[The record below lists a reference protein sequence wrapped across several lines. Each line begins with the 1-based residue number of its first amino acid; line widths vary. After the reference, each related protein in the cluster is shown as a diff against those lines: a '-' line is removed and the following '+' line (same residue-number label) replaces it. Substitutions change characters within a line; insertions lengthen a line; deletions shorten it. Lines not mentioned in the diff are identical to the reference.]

1 MSEAGPFP
9 SAHTQAR
16 SAEGLSVRLAEQPL
30 LQVEQLTTRLGR
42 GGPEILSAI
51 DLQLAAGEVLGV
63 VGESGSGKSMLALSI
78 MGLLP
83 PAISASGGV
92 VRFQGEDILRLPAAQ
107 MQRLRGKDLAMIF
120 QEPMTSL
127 NPVMR
132 VGQQLAEVLRWHLG
146 LKGDAARREGIA
158 LLQRVEMPDAPRQI
172 DAYPHEL
179 SGGMR
184 QRVMI
189 AMALAGRPKLLI
201 ADEPTTALDVTI
213 QAQILDL
220 IRNIQQDTGM
230 AVLLITHDL
239 GVIAEMSDR
248 VAVMYA
254 GRIVES
260 ASALELFDRP
270 AHPYT
275 RGLLA
280 SRPKIASGSA
290 WLSTIEGTVPAVGQ
304 LPAGCSFAPRCPMAH
319 AACAVRPPLAQVAP
333 AHRVACVLPFEA
345 MPAAAPM
352 AAEAAAA

>member
-1 MSEAGPFP
+1 MTEAPN
-9 SAHTQAR
+9 QV
-16 SAEGLSVRLAEQPL
+16 GLGAVAAPAPGPL
-30 LQVEQLTTRLGR
+30 LQVEELTTGLDAQ
-42 GGPEILSAI
+42 GPEILSAV
-51 DLQLAAGEVLGV
+51 DLHLAPGEVLGV

-83 PAISASGGV
+83 PPIQVRAGAIRLQGADLLTLAS
-92 VRFQGEDILRLPAAQ
+92 PAMRA
-107 MQRLRGKDLAMIF
+107 LRGKDIAMIF

-132 VGQQLAEVLRWHLG
+132 VGQQIGEVLRWHTELRG
-146 LKGDAARREGIA
+146 VQARQEAIE
-158 LLQRVEMPDAPRQI
+158 LLQRVEMPDAQRQI

-220 IRNIQQDTGM
+220 VRKLQGESGM

-254 GRIVES
+254 GRVVETGS
-260 ASALELFDRP
+260 VLDIFDRP

-280 SRPKIASGSA
+280 SRPRIAAGSR
-290 WLSTIEGTVPAVGQ
+290 WLSTIEGTVPTIGQ
-304 LPAGCSFAPRCPMAH
+304 MSPGCSFAPRCPQAH
-319 AACAVRPPLAQVAP
+319 AACGTVPPLRPVGQAHLAACVKPLTEAVPPLATGAR
-333 AHRVACVLPFEA
+333 A
-345 MPAAAPM
+345 
-352 AAEAAAA
+352 

>member
-1 MSEAGPFP
+1 MSHDTPI
-9 SAHTQAR
+9 
-16 SAEGLSVRLAEQPL
+16 
-30 LQVEQLTTRLGR
+30 LQVQQVTTALGAD
-42 GGPEILSAI
+42 GPEILSAVDI
-51 DLQLAAGEVLGV
+51 SLKSGEVLGV

-83 PAISASGGV
+83 RPITVRSG
-92 VRFQGEDILRLPAAQ
+92 DILLQDRNLLQLPAQELRA
-107 MQRLRGKDLAMIF
+107 LRGKDMAMIF

-132 VGQQLAEVLRWHLG
+132 VGQQIGEVLRWHRSMQG
-146 LKGDAARREGIA
+146 EAARQEGIA
-158 LLQRVEMPDAPRQI
+158 LLKRVEMPDPLRQI

-189 AMALAGRPKLLI
+189 AIALAGRPKLLI

-213 QAQILDL
+213 QAQILEL
-220 IRNIQQDTGM
+220 IRNIQRDDGM
-230 AVLLITHDL
+230 SVLLITHDL
-239 GVIAEMSDR
+239 GVIAEMCDR

-254 GRIVES
+254 GRVVEQG
-260 ASALELFDRP
+260 AVLDIFDRP

-280 SRPKIASGSA
+280 SRPKISAGSN

-304 LPAGCSFAPRCPMAH
+304 MGTSCSFAPRCALAGPDCAQRPPLREVGVAHH
-319 AACAVRPPLAQVAP
+319 AACVRPFEGGHDPKAQTP
-333 AHRVACVLPFEA
+333 
-345 MPAAAPM
+345 
-352 AAEAAAA
+352 

>member
-1 MSEAGPFP
+1 MS
-9 SAHTQAR
+9 
-16 SAEGLSVRLAEQPL
+16 VL
-30 LQVEQLTTRLGR
+30 LQVEQLTTALGAR
-42 GGPEILSAI
+42 GPEILSAV
-51 DLQLAAGEVLGV
+51 DLSLNSGEVLGV

-83 PAISASGGV
+83 HPIMVRGG
-92 VRFQGEDILRLPAAQ
+92 RILLQGRDLLALPAQQ
-107 MQRLRGKDLAMIF
+107 MRSLRGKDMAMIF

-132 VGQQLAEVLRWHLG
+132 VGEQIGEVLRWHLALRG
-146 LKGDAARREGIA
+146 EAARQEGLA
-158 LLQRVEMPDAPRQI
+158 LLRRVEMPDPLRQI

-189 AMALAGRPKLLI
+189 AMALAGRPRLLI

-220 IRNIQQDTGM
+220 VRKIQQEAGM
-230 AVLLITHDL
+230 SVLLITHDL
-239 GVIAEMSDR
+239 GVIAEMCDR

-254 GRIVES
+254 GRVVES
-260 ASALELFDRP
+260 GSVLDIFDRP

-280 SRPKIASGSA
+280 SRPRISAGSQ
-290 WLSTIEGTVPAVGQ
+290 WLSTIEGTVPGVGQ
-304 LPAGCSFAPRCPMAH
+304 AAEGCSFAPRCRLARAQCRVVPPLRSVGAAH
-319 AACAVRPPLAQVAP
+319 QAACVAP
-333 AHRVACVLPFEA
+333 FELAPNEVLS
-345 MPAAAPM
+345 
-352 AAEAAAA
+352 

>member
-1 MSEAGPFP
+1 MTA
-9 SAHTQAR
+9 AH
-16 SAEGLSVRLAEQPL
+16 SISPL
-30 LQVEQLTTRLGR
+30 LQVQQLSTALGSL
-42 GGPEILSAI
+42 GPDILSDI
-51 DLQLAAGEVLGV
+51 ELSLNSGEVLGV

-83 PAISASGGV
+83 SPIRVRQGAITL
-92 VRFQGEDILRLPAAQ
+92 QGQDLLRLPAAHL
-107 MQRLRGKDLAMIF
+107 RALRGKDMAMIF

-132 VGQQLAEVLRWHLG
+132 VGQQIGEVLRWHRA
-146 LKGDAARREGIA
+146 LKGAAAREESIA
-158 LLQRVEMPDAPRQI
+158 LLRRVEMPDPQRQI

-189 AMALAGRPKLLI
+189 AIALAGRPRLLI

-213 QAQILDL
+213 QAQILEL
-220 IRNIQQDTGM
+220 IRKIQRDDGM

-239 GVIAEMSDR
+239 GVIAEMCDR

-254 GRIVES
+254 GRVVEQG
-260 ASALELFDRP
+260 AVLDIFDRP

-280 SRPKIASGSA
+280 SRPKISA
-290 WLSTIEGTVPAVGQ
+290 GANWLSTIDGTVPALGQVGD
-304 LPAGCSFAPRCPMAH
+304 GCSFAPRCPLAGP
-319 AACAVRPPLAQVAP
+319 ACTQRPPLHEVGP
-333 AHRVACVLPFEA
+333 AHLAACVRPFEGA
-345 MPAAAPM
+345 PEPKAATA
-352 AAEAAAA
+352 

>member
-1 MSEAGPFP
+1 MSRTTPM
-9 SAHTQAR
+9 
-16 SAEGLSVRLAEQPL
+16 
-30 LQVEQLTTRLGR
+30 LQVQQVTTTLGT
-42 GGPEILSAI
+42 GGPEILSAVDI
-51 DLQLAAGEVLGV
+51 SLNSGEVLGV

-83 PAISASGGV
+83 RPIAVSGGEILL
-92 VRFQGEDILRLPAAQ
+92 QGRNLLQLQAQELRA
-107 MQRLRGKDLAMIF
+107 LRGKDMAMIF

-132 VGQQLAEVLRWHLG
+132 VGQQIGEVLRWHRSMQG
-146 LKGDAARREGIA
+146 EAARQEGIA
-158 LLQRVEMPDAPRQI
+158 LLKRVEMPDPLRQI

-189 AMALAGRPKLLI
+189 AIALAGRPKLLI

-213 QAQILDL
+213 QAQILEL
-220 IRNIQQDTGM
+220 IRNIQRDDGM
-230 AVLLITHDL
+230 SVLLITHDL
-239 GVIAEMSDR
+239 GVIAEMCDR

-254 GRIVES
+254 GRVVEQG
-260 ASALELFDRP
+260 AVLDIFDRP

-280 SRPKIASGSA
+280 SRPKISAGSN

-304 LPAGCSFAPRCPMAH
+304 MGTSCSFAPRCALAGPDCAQRPPLREVGVAHH
-319 AACAVRPPLAQVAP
+319 AACVRPFEGGHDPRAQTP
-333 AHRVACVLPFEA
+333 
-345 MPAAAPM
+345 
-352 AAEAAAA
+352 

>member
-1 MSEAGPFP
+1 MNRGATTD
-9 SAHTQAR
+9 TQAP
-16 SAEGLSVRLAEQPL
+16 APL
-30 LQVEQLTTRLGR
+30 LQVKQLTTGLGT
-42 GGPEILSAI
+42 GGAEILRAV
-51 DLQLAAGEVLGV
+51 DLHLDAGEVLGV

-83 PAISASGGV
+83 AGVQVHGGSIV
-92 VRFQGEDILRLPAAQ
+92 LQGQDLLAPGAVPMRS
-107 MQRLRGKDLAMIF
+107 LRGKDLAMIF

-132 VGQQLAEVLRWHLG
+132 VGQQIGEVLRWHTELRG
-146 LKGDAARREGIA
+146 GAARQEAID
-158 LLQRVEMPDAPRQI
+158 LLQRVEMPDAQRQV

-220 IRNIQQDTGM
+220 MRKLQADNGM
-230 AVLLITHDL
+230 SVMLITHDL

-254 GRIVES
+254 GKVVETG
-260 ASALELFDRP
+260 AALDIFDRP

-280 SRPKIASGSA
+280 SRPRIDAGA
-290 WLSTIEGTVPAVGQ
+290 QWLSTIEGTVPALGQ
-304 LPAGCSFAPRCPMAH
+304 MPPGCSFAPRCPLAQPACGVVPPLRAVGAGHH
-319 AACAVRPPLAQVAP
+319 AACITPFAAQQQPVP
-333 AHRVACVLPFEA
+333 EKE
-345 MPAAAPM
+345 AAAP
-352 AAEAAAA
+352 

>member
-1 MSEAGPFP
+1 MALATILDVS
-9 SAHTQAR
+9 
-16 SAEGLSVRLAEQPL
+16 GLS
-30 LQVEQLTTRLGR
+30 TGIGTR
-42 GGPEILSAI
+42 GPEILS
-51 DLQLAAGEVLGV
+51 DVSLQLRAGEVLGV

-83 PAISASGGV
+83 HPVQTRSG
-92 VRFQGEDILRLPAAQ
+92 RILLQGQDLLALPA
-107 MQRLRGKDLAMIF
+107 QRLRALRGKDMAMIF

-132 VGQQLAEVLRWHLG
+132 VGQQIGEVLRWHLALQG
-146 LKGDAARREGIA
+146 AAAHEEGIA
-158 LLQRVEMPDAPRQI
+158 LLRRVEMPDPQRQI

-189 AMALAGRPKLLI
+189 AMALAGRPRLLI

-220 IRNIQQDTGM
+220 VRKLQRENGM
-230 AVLLITHDL
+230 SVLLITHDL
-239 GVIAEMSDR
+239 GVIAEMCDR

-254 GRIVES
+254 GRVVE
-260 ASALELFDRP
+260 AGTVLDIFDRP

-280 SRPKIASGSA
+280 SRPRISA
-290 WLSTIEGTVPAVGQ
+290 GDQWLSTIEGTVPAPGQ
-304 LPAGCSFAPRCPMAH
+304 MPQGCSFAPRCKLARAQCALLPPLREVGPAH
-319 AACAVRPPLAQVAP
+319 QAACVAP
-333 AHRVACVLPFEA
+333 FEL
-345 MPAAAPM
+345 AAAEIARTEG
-352 AAEAAAA
+352 AASA

>member
-1 MSEAGPFP
+1 MNTA
-9 SAHTQAR
+9 
-16 SAEGLSVRLAEQPL
+16 VEQRQPML
-30 LQVEQLTTRLGR
+30 EVTQLTTALGSQ
-42 GGPEILSAI
+42 GPEILSGV
-51 DLQLAAGEVLGV
+51 DLTLRSGEVLGV

-83 PAISASGGV
+83 HPIA
-92 VRFQGEDILRLPAAQ
+92 VRAGRVRLEGRDLLPLPAREMRA
-107 MQRLRGKDLAMIF
+107 LRGKDIAMIF

-132 VGQQLAEVLRWHLG
+132 VGQQIGEVLRWHLQMRG
-146 LKGDAARREGIA
+146 QAARDEGIA
-158 LLQRVEMPDAPRQI
+158 LLRRVEMPDPQRQI

-189 AMALAGRPKLLI
+189 AMALAGHPRLLV

-220 IRNIQQDTGM
+220 VRKIQRDDGM
-230 AVLLITHDL
+230 SVLLITHDL
-239 GVIAEMSDR
+239 GVIAEMCDR

-254 GRIVES
+254 GRVVEIGS
-260 ASALELFDRP
+260 VLDIFDRP

-280 SRPKIASGSA
+280 SRPSIAAGNQ
-290 WLSTIEGTVPAVGQ
+290 WLSTIEGSVPALGQ
-304 LPAGCSFAPRCPMAH
+304 TGPGCAFAPRCGLARDACRAAVPALRGVGDAH
-319 AACAVRPPLAQVAP
+319 RAACIVPFETAP
-333 AHRVACVLPFEA
+333 AP
-345 MPAAAPM
+345 
-352 AAEAAAA
+352 

>member
-1 MSEAGPFP
+1 MSHATPI
-9 SAHTQAR
+9 
-16 SAEGLSVRLAEQPL
+16 
-30 LQVEQLTTRLGR
+30 LQVQQVTTALGAD
-42 GGPEILSAI
+42 GPEILSAVDI
-51 DLQLAAGEVLGV
+51 SLNSGEVLGV

-83 PAISASGGV
+83 RPITVRSG
-92 VRFQGEDILRLPAAQ
+92 DILLQDRNLLQLPAQELRA
-107 MQRLRGKDLAMIF
+107 LRGKDMAMIF

-132 VGQQLAEVLRWHLG
+132 VGQQIGEVLRWHRSMQG
-146 LKGDAARREGIA
+146 EAARQEGIA
-158 LLQRVEMPDAPRQI
+158 LLKRVEMPDPQRQI

-189 AMALAGRPKLLI
+189 AIALAGRPKLLI

-213 QAQILDL
+213 QAQILEL
-220 IRNIQQDTGM
+220 IRNIQRDDGM
-230 AVLLITHDL
+230 SVLLITHDL
-239 GVIAEMSDR
+239 GVIAEMCDR

-254 GRIVES
+254 GRVVEQG
-260 ASALELFDRP
+260 AVLDIFDRP

-280 SRPKIASGSA
+280 SRPKISAGSS

-304 LPAGCSFAPRCPMAH
+304 MGTGCSFAPRCALAGPD
-319 AACAVRPPLAQVAP
+319 CAQRPPLREVGVAHQ
-333 AHRVACVLPFEA
+333 AACVRPFEG
-345 MPAAAPM
+345 APEPK
-352 AAEAAAA
+352 AEKA

>member
-1 MSEAGPFP
+1 MTIAALPDKLTGS
-9 SAHTQAR
+9 
-16 SAEGLSVRLAEQPL
+16 PL
-30 LQVEQLTTRLGR
+30 LQVARLTTGLGAH
-42 GGPEILSAI
+42 GPEILSAI
-51 DLQLAAGEVLGV
+51 DLHLDAGEVLGV

-83 PAISASGGV
+83 PGVQVRGGEILL
-92 VRFQGEDILRLPAAQ
+92 QGRNLLALDAVPMRA
-107 MQRLRGKDLAMIF
+107 LRGKDMAMIF

-132 VGQQLAEVLRWHLG
+132 VGQQIGEVLRWHTALRG
-146 LKGDAARREGIA
+146 AQARQEAID
-158 LLQRVEMPDAPRQI
+158 LLQRVEMPDARRQV

-189 AMALAGRPKLLI
+189 AMALAGRPRLLI

-220 IRNIQQDTGM
+220 MRKLQADNGM
-230 AVLLITHDL
+230 SVLLITHDL

-254 GRIVES
+254 GKVVETG
-260 ASALELFDRP
+260 SALDIFDRP

-280 SRPKIASGSA
+280 SRPRIDAGSQ
-290 WLSTIEGTVPAVGQ
+290 WLSTIEGTVPALGQ
-304 LPAGCSFAPRCPMAH
+304 MPAGCSFAPRCPLAQ
-319 AACAVRPPLAQVAP
+319 AACGVVPALREVGP
-333 AHRVACVLPFEA
+333 AHRAACITPF
-345 MPAAAPM
+345 APIQPPISESSS
-352 AAEAAAA
+352 AP